1 MTWFSLTLSLSF
13 SFSFPS
19 INAFLSRTHT
29 YPYPRPHTHTQTNAH
44 THIYIHTNLPFT
56 LLQTAM
62 SQADAT
68 ESHAICAEYK
78 TLFFLLFIQLL
89 RVSGG
94 LDRAEKG
101 SGATFRVVWGRYR
114 KDATSVLRHSFCSR
128 FLMIISK
135 TCRERF

>member
-56 LLQTAM
+56 LLQIDTVIPDTLSWDLLHRYCLTLPILVAEEEEERECDCGEEGVHVCEPIGTGE
-62 SQADAT
+62 DAVEGRDSH
-68 ESHAICAEYK
+68 ES
-78 TLFFLLFIQLL
+78 
-89 RVSGG
+89 
-94 LDRAEKG
+94 
-101 SGATFRVVWGRYR
+101 GR
-114 KDATSVLRHSFCSR
+114 CN
-128 FLMIISK
+128 
-135 TCRERF
+135 RESCHMC